1 MPLSTRLQA
10 EVKVLMTPSAA
21 PAWCTLARSR
31 YRPSPAHKPCINSL
45 NSVLQHI
52 QNCCCFKSYWPPW
65 EPPCVAPAAAA
76 GPGCWCPTWRWSPSP
91 THTNIF
97 HTYQIFFLFSPAPET
112 PSCCHGRNCALG
124 PASPLPPHPGQ
135 CLHSSVDNMV
145 MWSTCKSGKLYV
157 SSHLPIQQ
165 SRDKEHWRKLWIF
178 VSSSTALFWHGLLDN
193 ILEMN
198 RKYNFLPST
207 DIGNWWIR
215 FTIIDS
221 VKLVHILLSQQHSM

>member
-45 NSVLQHI
+45 NSSTFKTAVLNPIDNLESLLVLLLQRQLVLAAGARPGAGHRHLHI
-52 QNCCCFKSYWPPW
+52 Q
-65 EPPCVAPAAAA
+65 
-76 GPGCWCPTWRWSPSP
+76 
-91 THTNIF
+91 IF
-97 HTYQIFFLFSPAPET
+97 FILIKYFFLFSPAPET

-135 CLHSSVDNMV
+135 CLHSSVNNMV

-178 VSSSTALFWHGLLDN
+178 VSSSTALF
-193 ILEMN
+193 
-198 RKYNFLPST
+198 
-207 DIGNWWIR
+207 
-215 FTIIDS
+215 
-221 VKLVHILLSQQHSM
+221 